1 MRSTL
6 TLIFIALAFALPSA
20 ASALPRWLPY
30 GAHAERQHHYTVR
43 TTIFGCTSW
52 DDNGIGFFG
61 GVDLH
66 RLKWGVAELG
76 FRGGSMGTA
85 MGGIPGGTIATVT
98 NPVNGK
104 RVRVVFA
111 DVGGGHNYYQ
121 LDLHCGVAAAIGLA
135 DTGVTTI
142 VIHPRVIDLR
152 SGRVDWRGLG
162 PIPARRVR

>member
-6 TLIFIALAFALPSA
+6 TLIFLALAFALPSA

-52 DDNGIGFFG
+52 DDNG
-61 GVDLH
+61 
-66 RLKWGVAELG
+66 KWGVAELG

-85 MGGIPGGTIATVT
+85 MGGIPGGTIATIT
-98 NPVNGK
+98 NPSNGK

-121 LDLHCGVAAAIGLA
+121 LDLHCGVAKAIGLA

-142 VIHPRVIDLR
+142 VIHPRAIDLMT
-152 SGRVDWRGLG
+152 GRVDWRGLG